1 MAVLN
6 SVQLPDGTVYDLQD
20 AVGNYA
26 TQTYVDNAVAGITK
40 GTLGLGNVDNTSDL
54 NKPVSTAQQTALN
67 AKANNTLIAKVETS
81 TTATQRYEIGDQFIL
96 NGVLYKATSI
106 IANGGTIT
114 IGTNCTAADTIVKQI
129 SDNNGKKKYLLIS
142 DSYGGYTYNGI
153 TYSWIDDVIEN
164 TGINAT
170 KLSVGSIGFRPPHDL
185 VSSFQEILENAIENE
200 TLGNLSEYT
209 DIIVGGG
216 ANDITSVN
224 LGAITKA
231 QLIGYI
237 EDFVELCTA
246 NFPNAKVY
254 VGMIGNVKSSNF
266 ARAYYTVLEAYRD
279 CRSVGAS
286 YLENV
291 EYILGAEYIKE
302 SDGIHPTPE
311 GFVELKNYMSEAV
324 INKSCVVNRAIQKMT
339 GKNANDTTN
348 VGAWNLVPDL
358 WISINN
364 GRQTMQFKR
373 YGLGLTF
380 VAANRLTFD
389 SLVTEIS
396 YESYKLL
403 ALTELTIGHIKG
415 GAYVTDHYEPYFCGK
430 AHIKLSTTT
439 LVDVF
444 LDVPI
449 AVVLGKLYLCLPSS
463 VALAQ
468 AMYGNIT
475 GIDGSFLYC
484 YLLSAVFDIDGSNY
498 NGTLAN

>member
-1 MAVLN
+1 MASINQVT
-6 SVQLPDGTVYDLQD
+6 LPNGVTYDIED
-20 AVGNYA
+20 NVGNYA
-26 TQTYVDNAVAGITK
+26 TEQYVDEAISGITK
-40 GTLGLGNVDNTSDL
+40 ASIGLGNVDNTSDA
-54 NKPVSTAQQTALN
+54 NKPVSTKQW
-67 AKANNTLIAKVETS
+67 
-81 TTATQRYEIGDQFIL
+81 
-96 NGVLYKATSI
+96 
-106 IANGGTIT
+106 
-114 IGTNCTAADTIVKQI
+114 AAI
-129 SDNNGKKKYLLIS
+129 NKKYLLIS
-142 DSYGGYTYNGI
+142 DSYGGYTYGGV
-153 TYSWIDDVIEN
+153 TYSWIDDVIAN

-185 VSSFQEILENAIENE
+185 VSSFQEILENAIANE

-224 LGAITKA
+224 SGAITKA
-231 QLIGYI
+231 QLIECIG
-237 EDFVELCTA
+237 DFVEVCKT

-286 YLENV
+286 YLEGS
-291 EYILGAEYIKE
+291 EYILGAEYIKD
-302 SDGIHPTPE
+302 SDGIHPTPD

-324 INKSCVVNRAIQKMT
+324 INKSCNVNRPIQKME
-339 GKNANDTTN
+339 GKNANNTST
-348 VGAWNLVPDL
+348 VGAWNLVPDF

-364 GRQTMQFKR
+364 GKQTLQFKR

-380 VAANRLTFD
+380 VQTNRLTLD
-389 SLVTEIS
+389 DLVTEIS

-403 ALTELTIGHIKG
+403 AVSEFTIGHIKG

-430 AHIKLSTTT
+430 AHIKLTTST

-444 LDVPI
+444 LDVPL
-449 AVVLGKLYLCLPSS
+449 ALVLGKLYICLPSS
-463 VALAQ
+463 IALAK
-468 AMYGNIT
+468 AIYGNIP
-475 GIDGSFLYC
+475 GIDGSLLYC
-484 YLLSAVFDIDGSNY
+484 YILSAMFEIDGSNY

>member
-1 MAVLN
+1 M
-6 SVQLPDGTVYDLQD
+6 SEY
-20 AVGNYA
+20 
-26 TQTYVDNAVAGITK
+26 K
-40 GTLGLGNVDNTSDL
+40 GLLFP
-54 NKPVSTAQQTALN
+54 NKQSSEGVS
-67 AKANNTLIAKVETS
+67 
-81 TTATQRYEIGDQFIL
+81 GH
-96 NGVLYKATSI
+96 
-106 IANGGTIT
+106 
-114 IGTNCTAADTIVKQI
+114 
-129 SDNNGKKKYLLIS
+129 KYLLIS
-142 DSYGGYTYNGI
+142 DSYGGYTFDGV

-185 VSSFQEILENAIENE
+185 VSSFQEILENAIANE

-216 ANDITSVN
+216 ANDITNVN
-224 LGAITKA
+224 VGGMTKSD
-231 QLIGYI
+231 LVGYI
-237 EDFVELCTA
+237 GDFVEVCKD

-254 VGMIGNVKSSNF
+254 IGFIGNQKSSNT
-266 ARAYYTVLEAYRD
+266 ARAYYTALEGYRD

-291 EYILGAEYIKE
+291 EYILGAEYIKS

-324 INKSCVVNRAIQKMT
+324 ITKSCNVNRPIQKME
-339 GKNANDTTN
+339 GLNANNTST
-348 VGAWNLVPDL
+348 VGSWNIVPDF

-364 GRQTMQFKR
+364 GKHTLQYKR

-380 VAANRLTFD
+380 VAANKLTFD
-389 SLVTEIS
+389 GLVTEVT

-403 ALTELTIGHIKG
+403 AVTEFTIGQIKG
-415 GAYVTDHYEPYFCGK
+415 GGYVTDHYEPYFCGK
-430 AHIKLSTTT
+430 AHIKLTTT
-439 LVDVF
+439 GLVDVV
-444 LDVPI
+444 LDVPL
-449 AVVLGKLYLCLPSS
+449 ALVLGKLYICLPSS
-463 VALAQ
+463 VALAK

-484 YLLSAVFDIDGSNY
+484 YLLSATFEVDGSNY